1 MIQQQPPP
9 ATRSVRMVSAAL
21 VATTSSALPV
31 FLVGGLAV
39 QMSEDL
45 GFGTARLGA
54 LATIYFASSAVSSIP
69 AGRLVERVGTY
80 RGLLLSAAL
89 SCASLLG
96 AATIGRTWALLAA
109 FLVLGG
115 VANSVGQ
122 PAANLLIAR
131 GVRPQRQGLAFGIK
145 QGAIPVA
152 SFLAGAAVPLL
163 ALTVGWRWAF
173 AAGVIGPVALVY
185 LAPRTGMTPPRR
197 TSRRLREGDSP
208 VAGLVVIAT
217 AACFS
222 VAAANALGTFLVSA
236 MVARGVSPSTAGIML
251 ATGSA
256 AGIAGRV
263 YSGWRADRGSGRPLR
278 TVGWMLAAG
287 AVGFAMLASLEA
299 VPSLILATLVAF
311 GAGWGWGSLLVYA
324 VVRANRNA
332 PAAATG
338 ITQTGLYLG
347 GVLGPMLFGL
357 VSEQWSFEAG
367 WWMCAA
373 FQIVGAVMIL
383 VGERLMVAT
392 ASAPVED

>member
-1 MIQQQPPP
+1 
-9 ATRSVRMVSAAL
+9 MVSAAL

-39 QMSEDL
+39 QMSDDL

-54 LATIYFASSAVSSIP
+54 LATIYFASSAVSSIA

-80 RGLLLSAAL
+80 RGLLLSAGL

-173 AAGVIGPVALVY
+173 AAGVMGPVALVY
-185 LAPRTGMTPPRR
+185 LAPRTGVTPPRG
-197 TSRRLREGDSP
+197 TRRLREGDSP
-208 VAGLVVIAT
+208 VAGLIVIAT

-263 YSGWRADRGSGRPLR
+263 YFGWRADRGNGRPLR
-278 TVGWMLAAG
+278 TVGRMLAAG
-287 AVGFAMLASLEA
+287 AVGFAMLASLET

-357 VSEQWSFEAG
+357 VSEKWSFETG

-392 ASAPVED
+392 ASAPVEE